1 MFSNLIARPFL
12 GYNSSIKGKNTMG
25 NNTKQSYDREK
36 DYAKKSLAQLCV
48 IRTQFELAVVNYPN
62 GPKMFNEHLQWVK
75 MKIAE
80 RIGKK
85 L

>member
-1 MFSNLIARPFL
+1 MAYNTGNSYDKEAEYSKKTLTELIA
-12 GYNSSIKGKNTMG
+12 
-25 NNTKQSYDREK
+25 
-36 DYAKKSLAQLCV
+36 

-62 GPKMFNEHLQWVK
+62 CPKMFNEHLQWLK

-85 L
+85 